1 MLLVATTVAPSTI
14 AGLGLFAAE
23 PVAAGQ
29 VIWRFEP
36 KFDLL
41 LDIDDVRAAPKPFR
55 AFFDMYCYEA
65 HAFPGR
71 YVLLCDHAKFINHS
85 ENPNIASEALTTHAL
100 CDIAVGDEI
109 VSDYRAGLANWP
121 GFDAP
126 PVPT

>member
-1 MLLVATTVAPSTI
+1 MLLVTTTIGPSAI

-23 PVAAGQ
+23 PIAVGQ
-29 VIWRFEP
+29 VIWQFEP

-65 HAFPGR
+65 HAFPGSF
-71 YVLLCDHAKFINHS
+71 VLLCDHAKFINHA
-85 ENPNIASEALTTHAL
+85 EDPNIASAALTSHAL
-100 CDIAVGDEI
+100 REIAVGDEI
-109 VSDYRAGLANWP
+109 TSDYRAGFANWP